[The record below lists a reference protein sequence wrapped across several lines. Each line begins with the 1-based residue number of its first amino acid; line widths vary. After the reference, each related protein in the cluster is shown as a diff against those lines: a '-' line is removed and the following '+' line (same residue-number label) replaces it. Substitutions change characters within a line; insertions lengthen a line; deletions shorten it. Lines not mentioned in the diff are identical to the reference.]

1 MIAMLVDH
9 GILIVLIRRLISHR
23 LIIAEGF
30 GATAFGKVGRC
41 VNSVYERE
49 RNI

>member
-9 GILIVLIRRLISHR
+9 GILIVQIRRLIRHR

-30 GATAFGKVGRC
+30 GATDFGKVGRC